1 MKNQPI
7 VLLVI
12 AAGCGLIAM
21 LGVKQAIS
29 RKGTDTVPMVQ
40 VLSATVEIRPGEHL
54 TDLNTKFI
62 TVAESSVPEGAVQNM
77 EEVEE
82 RALTVPVTAGDW
94 ILKNKLGEKGQV
106 GAEATIPPGMGIVT
120 IPVDATTSH
129 SGMLRPGNRIDLLLT
144 FSDTSSGV
152 HQQKTITVLEFVE
165 VFAVD
170 NHVYGIDK
178 NVQAQAKNITLLV
191 SPQQGKAVTLAGRIG
206 TLSTMMRAR
215 GDSGSDARA
224 EISQEFL
231 TSSFSGNNLNAPS
244 VMDLRE
250 EEEFVEGEEY
260 FDGEDVESEVEPMDP
275 EVAESAD
282 DSQSDSSSSQPP
294 SLDELLAKEVRTG
307 RKDPGGS
314 GPVQKSSDNKNTWT
328 MEIYQGDSVR
338 VESIEIA
345 EAVETPG
352 SWSLWDMWKSE

>member
-54 TDLNTKFI
+54 TELNTKFI
-62 TVAESSVPEGAVQNM
+62 NVAASSVPEGAVQNM

-178 NVQAQAKNITLLV
+178 NVQSQAKNITLLV

-215 GDSGSDARA
+215 GDSGSDART

-231 TSSFSGNNLNAPS
+231 TSSFSGNNLHAPS

-250 EEEFVEGEEY
+250 EYVEGEEY
-260 FDGEDVESEVEPMDP
+260 YDGETEESEQEQMDS
-275 EVAESAD
+275 EVAVTAGS
-282 DSQSDSSSSQPP
+282 SQSDWSSSESP
-294 SLDELLAKEVRTG
+294 SMDELLAREVRTG
-307 RKDPGGS
+307 PKDPGGS
-314 GPVQKSSDNKNTWT
+314 GPVQKQAANKNTWT
-328 MEIYQGDSVR
+328 MEIYQGDTLR